1 MALINFC
8 RMIYIYRLIF
18 LFLVLFS
25 SSSFA
30 SIAPQSRPTY
40 GGFTS
45 CDAAYASEVAYW
57 SAAGYATGTIV
68 KFDSYANRN
77 ICYHWVN
84 ESWKIRLGIGEDITK
99 FCTPNSTI
107 SSSQSECVCDSGFV
121 EKDNSTCEP
130 SSPPDSKCGSL
141 ADMPL
146 GLNDYG
152 ASFGNKS
159 IDWAKNQVGKSAN
172 SCFAG
177 GCQVTG
183 DVTGCMSGG
192 TASTYCKMSNPKFTG
207 ESCIESDTSGD
218 KDKCQDGY
226 SASKHVP
233 GVCVP
238 DADKPDPSKDNN
250 GDGKPDDADG
260 LCPDKTDPTKR
271 VPCEGKK
278 SNCSVGLCE
287 SKFAPDLCIPCD
299 TNVDKSTGAGTKTS
313 TTCNGSSCT
322 TTKEDGTK
330 EEKPKEQFC
339 AENPKSPLC
348 IVNKWGGGSCASGNF
363 SCDGDAIMCAV
374 AREQHLN
381 NCKISKLF
389 ESDND
394 SASLF
399 NKAAAGTDEFSPD
412 KMKSQAQQITVSSF
426 DQSGFGWSHSC
437 PADPSFNLPFANA
450 EFSIPFSKICPLL
463 AILSN
468 AGVGITLLGSLVW
481 VLGGRNNRG

>member
-1 MALINFC
+1 M
-8 RMIYIYRLIF
+8 
-18 LFLVLFS
+18 S
-25 SSSFA
+25 SSV
-30 SIAPQSRPTY
+30 TY
-40 GGFTS
+40 SSYNAACRGVFDAFVSQAGGGS
-45 CDAAYASEVAYW
+45 YENEVV
-57 SAAGYATGTIV
+57 AGPYCRA
-68 KFDSYANRN
+68 
-77 ICYHWVN
+77 
-84 ESWKIRLGIGEDITK
+84 WKIVGGERYSNQLL
-99 FCTPNSTI
+99 FPVAVMSCPENSTA
-107 SSSQSECVCDSGFV
+107 SGSDCICSAGFE
-121 EKDNSTCEP
+121 EKDGACK
-130 SSPPDSKCGSL
+130 SPELPKDPKCGSL

-159 IDWAKNQVGKSAN
+159 IDWAKNQVGKPAN

-399 NKAAAGTDEFSPD
+399 NKATAGTDEFSPD

-437 PADPSFNLPFANA
+437 PADPSFNLPFAHA

-468 AGVGITLLGSLVW
+468 VGVGITLLGSLVW

>member
-1 MALINFC
+1 MA
-8 RMIYIYRLIF
+8 
-18 LFLVLFS
+18 
-25 SSSFA
+25 
-30 SIAPQSRPTY
+30 
-40 GGFTS
+40 
-45 CDAAYASEVAYW
+45 
-57 SAAGYATGTIV
+57 
-68 KFDSYANRN
+68 
-77 ICYHWVN
+77 
-84 ESWKIRLGIGEDITK
+84 
-99 FCTPNSTI
+99 
-107 SSSQSECVCDSGFV
+107 
-121 EKDNSTCEP
+121 
-130 SSPPDSKCGSL
+130 
-141 ADMPL
+141 
-146 GLNDYG
+146 
-152 ASFGNKS
+152 
-159 IDWAKNQVGKSAN
+159 
-172 SCFAG
+172 
-177 GCQVTG
+177 
-183 DVTGCMSGG
+183 
-192 TASTYCKMSNPKFTG
+192 NPKFTG

-226 SASKHVP
+226 SASKYVP
-233 GVCVP
+233 GVCVS
-238 DADKPDPSKDNN
+238 DADKSDPSKDNN

-260 LCPDKTDPTKR
+260 LCPDKIDPTKR

-287 SKFAPDLCIPCD
+287 SKFAPGLFIPCD
-299 TNVDKSTGAGTKTS
+299 TNFDKSIGTGTGTGKKTS

-322 TTKEDGTK
+322 TTKEDDTK

-381 NCKISKLF
+381 DCKISKLF

-399 NKAAAGTDEFSPD
+399 NKAAAGIDEFSPD
-412 KMKSQAQQITVSSF
+412 KMKSQVQQITVSSF
-426 DQSGFGWSHSC
+426 DQSGLGWSHSC
-437 PADPSFNLPFANA
+437 PADTSFNLPFAHA
-450 EFSIPFSKICPLL
+450 EFSIPFSRICPLL